1 MFLTAPPNDARHPG
15 LASARERRA
24 RYPGF
29 AAETA
34 APTRYDTSTPSDAVR
49 WA

>member
-1 MFLTAPPNDARHPG
+1 MDLALDFRMFLTAPRNDARHPG

-24 RYPGF
+24 CYPEF

-34 APTRYDTSTPSDAVR
+34 AATTL
-49 WA
+49 